1 VYFTTEYTLQGWHD
15 LISDEGKLWGERRMD
30 DDYGAYAER
39 VRSDHYL
46 HWFAVILA
54 AVWAGTIYGW
64 LAGVGT
70 LIGLQA
76 VIALTN
82 TIILART
89 ASLRAIRVNRWAW
102 VLLVILA
109 IIISSAEIGSA
120 HA

>member
-1 VYFTTEYTLQGWHD
+1 
-15 LISDEGKLWGERRMD
+15 MD
-30 DDYGAYAER
+30 DDFDAYAER
-39 VRSDHYL
+39 VRTDHYL

-70 LIGLQA
+70 LIGLHV

-82 TIILART
+82 TIILAT
-89 ASLRAIRVNRWAW
+89 TGSLRAIRFNRWAW
-102 VLLVILA
+102 VLLAILA

-120 HA
+120 HP